1 MLSLLIYVMFALF
14 YSKASVEHRKLT
26 VDIAEV
32 IIKWEVQRIKGVEE
46 LDSLSDIINVKQE
59 PKVPTASSS
68 TSAATSVRVL
78 DSC

>member
-14 YSKASVEHRKLT
+14 YCKASVEHRKLT